1 MCLPLTLLVE
11 KSMDIKALKQFQH
24 LASSLNFSKTASAM
38 FVSPPT
44 LTRSIMRLE
53 EECNASLFLRNN
65 RNVQLTQAGRK
76 LLAFSDETLT
86 RYHQLQG
93 EMARQKEELS
103 GELSFYC
110 SVTAAQTYLPTILDS
125 MRQLYPSVD
134 IKLETGDHELA
145 LQRIGDLQSD
155 NVADLAIAIHTPGF
169 PANIQFQSI
178 DTVPLTLI
186 VPASIDINT
195 LDDISWRMWNVIM
208 PATGPSRRIVNHW
221 FAEQNIRPKIYA
233 KVSGNEAIVSMVSL
247 GLGIGFV
254 PRIVLENSTVKNKVK
269 SIHVPNIE
277 AYRLGLCYLKERA
290 HEPLIQS
297 ISQLFSQ

>member
-1 MCLPLTLLVE
+1 
-11 KSMDIKALKQFQH
+11 MDIKALKQFQH
-24 LASSLNFSKTASAM
+24 LASSLSFSRTAAAM

-53 EECNASLFLRNN
+53 QECKASLFLRNN

-76 LLAFSDETLT
+76 LLAFADETLT
-86 RYHQLQG
+86 RYHQLQS
-93 EMARQKEELS
+93 EISCQKEALS
-103 GELSFYC
+103 GELSLYC

-145 LQRIGDLQSD
+145 LKRISD
-155 NVADLAIAIHTPGF
+155 VQHENMADLAIAIHTPEF
-169 PANIQFQSI
+169 PANIHFQSI

-186 VPASIDINT
+186 VPSTMDLNSIEDIDWQT
-195 LDDISWRMWNVIM
+195 SNVIM
-208 PATGPSRRIVNHW
+208 PARGPSRRIVNHW
-221 FAEQNIRPKIYA
+221 FAEQNIHPKVYA

-254 PRIVLENSTVKNKVK
+254 PRLVLENSTVKNKVK
-269 SIHVPNIE
+269 SIPVSNIE

-290 HEPLIQS
+290 HEPLIRS

>member
-1 MCLPLTLLVE
+1 V
-11 KSMDIKALKQFQH
+11 DIKALKQFQH
-24 LASSLNFSKTASAM
+24 LASSLSFSKTASAM

-53 EECNASLFLRNN
+53 QECSASLFLRNN

-76 LLAFSDETLT
+76 LLVFADETLT
-86 RYHQLQG
+86 RYHQLQS
-93 EMARQKEELS
+93 EITRQKEELS
-103 GELSFYC
+103 GELALYC

-145 LQRIGDLQSD
+145 LKRISDLQHE
-155 NVADLAIAIHTPGF
+155 NMADLAIAIHTPEF
-169 PANIQFQSI
+169 PANIHFQSI

-186 VPASIDINT
+186 VPSSMDLNS
-195 LDDISWRMWNVIM
+195 LDDISWIKSNVIM
-208 PATGPSRRIVNHW
+208 PARGPSRRIVNHW

-254 PRIVLENSTVKNKVK
+254 PRLVLENSTVRNKVK
-269 SIHVPNIE
+269 SIPVSDIE

-290 HEPLIQS
+290 HEPLIRS